1 MVVCRFE
8 FRVRENLP
16 ADTEVGQLT
25 AEDRDTDPHNRIAF
39 SLHGSHARTHFRLD
53 PDSGRLYTRRR
64 LDRELRPAYLLTV
77 GVRSVAARP
86 SATAQVSRESR
97 TIYSLKKVTRLDC
110 RA

>member
-8 FRVRENLP
+8 FRVKENLP
-16 ADTEVGQLT
+16 ADTEFGQLT

-39 SLHGSHARTHFRLD
+39 SLYGSHARTHFRLD
-53 PDSGRLYTRRR
+53 PDSGRLYTQRR

-77 GVRSVAARP
+77 GVRSVAPRP